1 MILVKDKNFIITGPG
16 WLTAGSLPLFLFLFA
31 GEKEGYYE

>member
-16 WLTAGSLPLFLFLFA
+16 WLTAGSLPLFLFFLC
-31 GEKEGYYE
+31 GRE